1 MRTKIKNS
9 LIVIAI
15 PVVVYLIFY
24 LFQPNRFGSLQGI
37 YIMLQ
42 QAFIPSILAW
52 GLAFILTM
60 GLYDFSIGGVLVLAA
75 IIGADYGARF
85 GFVGLIFG
93 CLLIAIIL
101 ELINCVAYIYLKIP
115 SMIVTIG
122 LLMIYET
129 LGNLYK
135 GGLGTTLP
143 YELGFFGRAPYNLL
157 IGITTFIIAYLIY
170 NTTRYGI
177 QIKSIG
183 SSEIIA
189 KSMGVNI
196 NKMKIMGFLICGI
209 FVGIASIVTVSYGGI
224 IMPQIGMNSL
234 LRIFTP
240 LMGCFIG
247 IALKKYCN
255 MIIGIFV
262 GELILVMILTGLIT
276 IGVDTTFQQ
285 VIMGTFLLIIA
296 GITGKFQRE
305 EVVKCNLKAI
315 LQTIEY

>member
-1 MRTKIKNS
+1 MRIKIKNS

-15 PVVVYLIFY
+15 PVIVYLIFY
-24 LFQPNRFGSLQGI
+24 LLQPSRFGSLQGI

-135 GGLGTTLP
+135 GGLGTILP
-143 YELGFFGRAPYNLL
+143 YELGFLGRAPYNLL
-157 IGITTFIIAYLIY
+157 VGITTFIIAYLIY
-170 NTTRYGI
+170 NNTRYGI

-196 NKMKIMGFLICGI
+196 NKMKIMGFLICGVFI
-209 FVGIASIVTVSYGGI
+209 GIASIVTVSYGGI

-247 IALKKYCN
+247 MALRKYCN

-305 EVVKCNLKAI
+305 EVVK
-315 LQTIEY
+315 